1 MRFHFGEFILDTR
14 TGELLGPEGPVVLR
28 RQTWRLLLE
37 LLDSAPALTDRE
49 TLLDRVWGRT
59 AVAPNV
65 LPQTLSEL
73 RQLLGDSAR
82 SPSYIETVHG
92 RGYRLICEV
101 RREAADSS
109 VSPLVG
115 WRHLL
120 TPSRAVLTLV
130 AMAIVMVI
138 ALQLISLGNGK
149 IGAPSLSHPA
159 ADRGGSGAQAQAMRE
174 QAEQARRNHDPETA
188 AAHWRALSVL
198 YPNDIEVLL
207 QLAAAEL
214 DGLQGRQARSTLSR
228 LSSLDAAAAQ
238 PRWHLLKARLAL
250 IEGEFGAALAH
261 ARQAQQLA
269 QGEDDKV
276 VLLETALQ
284 LAYVHQRRGDLKEAL
299 KGLAAIEHN
308 GELGPAAT
316 ARLQLQQLRMAREA
330 GDLASAELIRQRL
343 DWSSLVS
350 PWDQHAHIEA
360 ALIDA
365 ERGQAERA
373 RQQLVE
379 LETLPDALEE
389 PDLAIAVLNA
399 RGVVAV
405 ELGEVEQ
412 AAGLFERAFELAR
425 QTGRAYRVA
434 ALQVNAGSLMARA
447 DRFEEADRL
456 WSDALAVFEDIGDR
470 RGMAICLGNLA
481 AAASAR
487 GHNERSRLL
496 NQRALQLF
504 RELDLPSDRA
514 RTAFNLAL
522 LTSREGGLAE
532 TEELLA
538 EAQGVYLELGQ
549 HELLLHVGAF
559 RGEHL
564 IMAGNLAAATALL
577 DELEAFKTHGSPLRQ
592 SALYAARGRLA
603 LWQGDLEQAR
613 SWFQNALAL
622 RRQGGQEVWIAT
634 SELELLRLDL
644 LAGGDPWRIRVRA
657 EALAGLFASR
667 NQVRASARA
676 RLLAAEALL
685 SQGAVDD
692 ARSLLA
698 RVKSD
703 HEQFPDHALALE
715 LAWVETWAG
724 REEERLPRL
733 EALARRAIEKGYFG
747 KVTLIEAG
755 ARINGLD
762 LSLDEALA
770 AGLMHGQHSGTL
782 LATLPPYARAQP
794 R

>member
-1 MRFHFGEFILDTR
+1 MKFHFGQFILDTR
-14 TGELLGPEGPVVLR
+14 TGELLGPDGPVVLR

-37 LLDSAPALTDRE
+37 LLESAPALTDRE

-82 SPSYIETVHG
+82 NPTYIDTVHG
-92 RGYRLICEV
+92 RGYRMICTV
-101 RREAADSS
+101 RRETEDRPGSI
-109 VSPLVG
+109 LTG
-115 WRHLL
+115 WRRRLA
-120 TPSRAVLTLV
+120 PARAVLTLF
-130 AMAIVMVI
+130 AMAIVLVI
-138 ALQLISLGNGK
+138 GLQLIVIENGK
-149 IGAPSLSHPA
+149 IGPPAQWHPA
-159 ADRGGSGAQAQAMRE
+159 SNPGGSDAQALAMRE

-198 YPNDIEVLL
+198 YPNDVEVLL
-207 QLAAAEL
+207 QLSAAEL
-214 DGLQGRQARSTLSR
+214 DALHGRQARSTLAR
-228 LSSLDAAAAQ
+228 LSSLDTVAAK
-238 PRWHLLKARLAL
+238 PRWHLLTARLAL
-250 IEGEFGAALAH
+250 IEGDFGAALTH

-269 QGEDDKV
+269 HDDGDE
-276 VLLETALQ
+276 VLLLEAALK

-299 KGLAAIEHN
+299 NGLASIEHN
-308 GELGPAAT
+308 GDLSPAAT

-343 DWSSLVS
+343 EWSSLTS
-350 PWDQHAHIEA
+350 PWDLQARIEV

-365 ERGQAERA
+365 ERGQAESA
-373 RQQLVE
+373 RQQLAD
-379 LETLPDALEE
+379 LEILPDALEE
-389 PDLAIAVLNA
+389 PDLVIAVLNA

-447 DRFEEADRL
+447 GRFEEADRL
-456 WSDALAVFEDIGDR
+456 WSDALGVFEEIGDR

-496 NQRALQLF
+496 NQRALELF

-522 LTSREGGLAE
+522 LASREGELAE

-564 IMAGNLAAATALL
+564 IMAGDLAAASALL
-577 DELEAFKTHGSPLRQ
+577 DELDAFKSHGSPLRR

-613 SWFQNALAL
+613 SWFLNALAL
-622 RRQGGQEVWIAT
+622 RRQGGHDVWIAI

-644 LAGGDPWRIRVRA
+644 LAGADPWRIRVRA
-657 EALAGLFASR
+657 EELAGLFANR
-667 NQVRASARA
+667 NQTRASARA

-685 SQGAVDD
+685 SQGAGDD
-692 ARSLLA
+692 ARILLA

-715 LAWVETWAG
+715 LAWVETWAA

-733 EALARRAIEKGYFG
+733 EALARRAMEKGYFG

-762 LSLDEALA
+762 LSLDKALA
-770 AGLMHGQHSGTL
+770 AGLMQSQQSSTL
-782 LATLPPYARAQP
+782 LATLPPYATAQQ